1 MTARRTT
8 SVRYPDETL
17 RRAERLAALYQVS
30 RPVFMGPKGKISR
43 SDVILVAIE
52 RGLDQLEAGATVS
65 SPKKEKVA

>member
-52 RGLDQLEAGATVS
+52 RGLDQLEAGATA
-65 SPKKEKVA
+65 PKKEKVA